1 MNTGQMMITL
11 GALALLSLVILRV
24 NNGFLNTSSIL
35 LDSKLGV
42 LATSIGT
49 SVIEEATGKAFD
61 ETTVSSSVEALSSLT
76 SPTDLGTKT
85 ETYPDFDDFDD
96 FNGLSI
102 IDKTIPAAEFHIDC
116 EVVYISDSDLDGKSS
131 IRTWH
136 KKIIVKVSSPS
147 MYDYEEN
154 PDTVVMSA
162 IYSYWYFR

>member
-42 LATSIGT
+42 LATSIAT
-49 SVIEEATGKAFD
+49 SMIEEATGKAFD
-61 ETTVSSSVEALSSLT
+61 LSTVSNSVESLT
-76 SPTDLGTKT
+76 SLTAPSSLGPGS
-85 ETYPDFDDFDD
+85 ETYPNFDDFDD
-96 FNGLSI
+96 FNGLEI
-102 IDKTIPAAEFHIDC
+102 IDKSIPAAEFHVNCD
-116 EVVYISDSDLDGKSS
+116 VVYVSDTDLDGKSS
-131 IRTWH
+131 IRTWT
-136 KKIIVKVSSPS
+136 KKITVRVSSPS

-162 IYSYWYFR
+162 LYSYWYFR